1 MQWLNGYIETTFST
15 FNFPISFPSAIYGV
29 GSTLFN
35 SKSQMESPQ
44 FPEVVVSFS
53 NSTILFDIYGE
64 TALNIRLIAIGS

>member
-1 MQWLNGYIETTFST
+1 MQWLTGYIETSASS

-35 SKSQMESPQ
+35 SSNPMASPQ

-53 NSTILFDIYGE
+53 NSTISRI
-64 TALNIRLIAIGS
+64 